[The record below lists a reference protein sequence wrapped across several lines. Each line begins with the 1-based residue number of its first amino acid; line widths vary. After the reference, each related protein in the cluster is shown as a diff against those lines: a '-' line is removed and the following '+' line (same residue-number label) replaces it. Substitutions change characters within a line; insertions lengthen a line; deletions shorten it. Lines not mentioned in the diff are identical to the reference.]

1 MIYFSF
7 FFNNDN
13 VLYHNIFDDNML
25 YHYNGHNYHID
36 NDNDNTYDV
45 VYYNYNIFFIKI
57 INFLNKLFF
66 I

>member
-25 YHYNGHNYHID
+25 YHYNGDNYHID
-36 NDNDNTYDV
+36 NDNDNT
-45 VYYNYNIFFIKI
+45 
-57 INFLNKLFF
+57 
-66 I
+66 